1 MTIGAVGVPHG
12 ESAKDIRKQ
21 AARIAGLL
29 YLIVVITGIFSL
41 AYVPEQINMQGDAS
55 TTVSNIIASES
66 LFRFG
71 IVASFICYTV
81 FLLLPLALY
90 NLLSAVSRNAAVFM
104 VMFAV
109 VSVPISLISVRS
121 KLDIVSL
128 LGGSDYSR
136 AIEPALMHAQVMA
149 ALDKYRNGLLVAS
162 IFWGLWL
169 LPFGYLVFK
178 SGFLPRILG
187 ILLMIGCFGYLIDVA
202 GSVMFRGYA
211 ATPLA
216 NFATLPAS
224 VGEIGTCLWL
234 LIIGAREP
242 KPARTRSDQV

>member
-1 MTIGAVGVPHG
+1 M
-12 ESAKDIRKQ
+12 
-21 AARIAGLL
+21 
-29 YLIVVITGIFSL
+29 
-41 AYVPEQINMQGDAS
+41 
-55 TTVSNIIASES
+55 
-66 LFRFG
+66 
-71 IVASFICYTV
+71 
-81 FLLLPLALY
+81 LPLALY
-90 NLLSAVSRNAAVFM
+90 KLLSAVSRNAAVLM

-128 LGGSDYSR
+128 LSGSDYSR
-136 AIEPALMHAQVMA
+136 AVEPALIHAQVMM

-187 ILLMIGCFGYLIDVA
+187 VLLMIGCIGYLIDVV
-202 GSVMFRGYA
+202 GSVIFSGYA
-211 ATPLA
+211 ETPLA

-234 LIIGAREP
+234 LIVGTREP
-242 KPARTRSDQV
+242 KRSIV